1 MKLKTIKEMTAV
13 VVLCTSCLKLIREGI
28 KFFNT
33 IKPRFPKKEKEVQPS
48 QQPSKNVK
56 SITLNDIFR
65 RNKGQSA
72 ASLQR
77 GLFAPGELHVICAQ
91 TGMGKSIF
99 AVEMGLAMAG
109 GKESEPY
116 AIVKS
121 ILGDKWDATKQ
132 RVEYLDG
139 ENGEDELYERYGR
152 GDVNYPNTFT
162 VVPSGEISSIDGLEK
177 YIRQRA
183 EESKYREDRTI
194 IIDHP
199 GCYNGSDN
207 PHRMQKFY
215 KSLKSII
222 VNYRQGGHCLT
233 VFVLSFVKTDK
244 PWKPVYSEDIIG
256 TKELKNIAH
265 TIVALCPCRKGGEYR
280 FLKVVKSRSGVK
292 NEEVPVLRI
301 SKEGGLFFHFVGKM
315 NEKDALPLPVKS
327 RKTPVT
333 STDTGKDMA
342 ESPEVSVA
350 PLELV
355 LPYENTETVEEVTG
369 FAMEPDKRRKVTS
382 GILQRMKQLYK
393 EGLKQGEIAK
403 ALGLCRKTVNKY
415 LQCINQEEPQC
426 NLSPFYC

>member
-1 MKLKTIKEMTAV
+1 MLGWKKEEKEAIPADHTAEKSDKTITPVSMKE
-13 VVLCTSCLKLIREGI
+13 IIE
-28 KFFNT
+28 
-33 IKPRFPKKEKEVQPS
+33 
-48 QQPSKNVK
+48 
-56 SITLNDIFR
+56 
-65 RNKGQSA
+65 RNKPQSA
-72 ASLQR
+72 VSHQR

-99 AVEMGLAMAG
+99 SVEMGLAMAG

-152 GDVNYPNTFT
+152 GDVNYPDTFT
-162 VVPSGEISSIDGLEK
+162 VVPSGEISSIDDLEK

-199 GCYNGSDN
+199 GCYDGSDN

-233 VFVLSFVKTDK
+233 VFVLSFVNTDK

-280 FLKVVKSRSGVK
+280 FLKVVKSRSGEK
-292 NEEVPVLRI
+292 NEEVPVLKI
-301 SKEGGLFFHFVGKM
+301 SKEGGLFLHFVGRM
-315 NEKDALPLPVKS
+315 NEKDVLPLPVKS
-327 RKTPVT
+327 RKLPLLLPI
-333 STDTGKDMA
+333 SSKISLK
-342 ESPEVSVA
+342 SPEPLLLQVSRFSRMRS
-350 PLELV
+350 L
-355 LPYENTETVEEVTG
+355 
-369 FAMEPDKRRKVTS
+369 KRWKR
-382 GILQRMKQLYK
+382 
-393 EGLKQGEIAK
+393 
-403 ALGLCRKTVNKY
+403 
-415 LQCINQEEPQC
+415 
-426 NLSPFYC
+426 